1 MVQKL
6 CICMFLLSI
15 LGGCARDGSPSSS
28 QPKGPTTLAEIE
40 KALEAEQYAESIAG
54 LQALAQQDPGDPR
67 VQYYLGLCLAHQND
81 LEKAELHYRAA
92 LDIDEH
98 LAEARSN
105 LGLLLIERGKLDEA
119 VDALT
124 VYIQANP
131 DDGSGYY
138 NLGFALEAQGNL
150 AAAKKNYKKASEL
163 APQDPQPYR
172 ALGDVARLQN
182 RIDEA
187 LALYRRALTHAPGDP
202 ELILVLAEAL
212 IGAKRIDDAVSN
224 LMILG
229 KSETAQA
236 PTLATAAVLL
246 SGVKK
251 YEDAKSLLKVC
262 TKRFPDY
269 PNGFF
274 LLGTAHARSKQWT
287 EAIAQFEKFLSLEPE
302 GEKAEV
308 ARRHLAACRN
318 KSEIR

>member
-1 MVQKL
+1 MIPKL
-6 CICMFLLSI
+6 CICLFLLSV
-15 LGGCARDGSPSSS
+15 LGGCARDGSPRTS
-28 QPKGPTTLAEIE
+28 QSTGPRTLAEIE
-40 KALEAEQYAESIAG
+40 TAVAAGQYAESIAP
-54 LQALAQQDPGDPR
+54 LEALAQRDPGDAR

-81 LEKAELHYRAA
+81 LEKAEFHYRAA

-105 LGLLLIERGKLDEA
+105 LGLLMIERGKLDEA
-119 VDALT
+119 MEALT

-138 NLGFALEAQGNL
+138 NLGFALEAKGDL

-172 ALGDVARLQN
+172 ALGDVARLQG

-187 LALYRRALTHAPGDP
+187 LTLYRRALTHAPGDP

-212 IGAKRIDDAVSN
+212 IAAKRIDDAVSN
-224 LMILG
+224 LMVLG
-229 KSETAQA
+229 KSEAAEA

-251 YEDAKSLLKVC
+251 YEKATSLLQVC
-262 TKRFPDY
+262 TNRFPDY
-269 PNGFF
+269 ANGFF
-274 LLGTAHARSKQWT
+274 LLGTAYARGKQWT
-287 EAIAQFEKFLSLEPE
+287 EAIAQFEKFLTLEPH
-302 GEKAEV
+302 GDKAEV
-308 ARRHLAACRN
+308 ARRHLDVCRS
-318 KSEIR
+318 KVKTR